1 MIIGLPII
9 IIKKIVSKKKICVVP
24 KSNIIPI
31 PPITP
36 TQPEELIEMETFP
49 SKSRIIQVQPI
60 NVIDVNET
68 DNQSA
73 TSNGENGIQINDS
86 INNSQHGDNNPMLPL
101 NSLNPPVMCFNTS
114 KSNKN
119 LINFAGVLLIIL
131 IFIILG
137 YFPLASRLGWITL
150 RQVNIYTFIP
160 LCSIPVLLPTMY
172 FMYKPQHLINVL
184 NDLF

>member
-1 MIIGLPII
+1 MT
-9 IIKKIVSKKKICVVP
+9 S
-24 KSNIIPI
+24 
-31 PPITP
+31 
-36 TQPEELIEMETFP
+36 
-49 SKSRIIQVQPI
+49 
-60 NVIDVNET
+60 ID
-68 DNQSA
+68 
-73 TSNGENGIQINDS
+73 ENSIQINDS
-86 INNSQHGDNNPMLPL
+86 INNSKDGH
-101 NSLNPPVMCFNTS
+101 NSQNIINPPVMCFNTS